1 MLFRSPQPALFR
13 LGLYFWRENPY
24 YGAGGDCGENERDGK
39 MAAIGPFSTQVELKQ
54 YLRYSHQNKL
64 EFSRKDRYYDRL
76 QGYDKSIV

>member
-1 MLFRSPQPALFR
+1 
-13 LGLYFWRENPY
+13 
-24 YGAGGDCGENERDGK
+24 